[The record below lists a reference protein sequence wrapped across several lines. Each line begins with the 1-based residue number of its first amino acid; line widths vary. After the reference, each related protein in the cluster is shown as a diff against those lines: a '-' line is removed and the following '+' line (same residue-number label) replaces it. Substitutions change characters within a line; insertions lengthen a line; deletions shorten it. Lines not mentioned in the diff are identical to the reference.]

1 VGLRDAVDA
10 RCVLP
15 AGTFLP
21 LALLPG
27 TAFLLPLAEDLPD
40 GLDFAGDLA
49 GGLAGDLVFCGEVCA
64 LAGTA
69 APADGIVVAKDTIA
83 AARMAIANASLLQT
97 PTSLLFEP
105 TYLL

>member
-1 VGLRDAVDA
+1 
-10 RCVLP
+10 
-15 AGTFLP
+15 
-21 LALLPG
+21 LPG

-49 GGLAGDLVFCGEVCA
+49 GDFAGGLVFCGEFCA

-69 APADGIVVAKDTIA
+69 APADGVVAANDTIA
-83 AARMAIANASLLQT
+83 AARIAIANASLPQT
-97 PTSLLFEP
+97 LIPTSLLFEP